1 MDIEGKL
8 TFIINKLTNIEDRLI
23 NIEENIVSLKEDN
36 KIVEKDCLKMREHI
50 DFIEHTYDSVK
61 MPLNYLKT
69 NIEYIIGSKS
79 IEMPLIED
87 NV

>member
-23 NIEENIVSLKEDN
+23 SIEENN
-36 KIVEKDCLKMREHI
+36 KIVEKDCVKMREHI
-50 DFIEHTYDSVK
+50 DFIEHTYDAVK
-61 MPLNYLKT
+61 LPLNYLKT

-79 IEMPLIED
+79 VEMPLIED
-87 NV
+87 KI